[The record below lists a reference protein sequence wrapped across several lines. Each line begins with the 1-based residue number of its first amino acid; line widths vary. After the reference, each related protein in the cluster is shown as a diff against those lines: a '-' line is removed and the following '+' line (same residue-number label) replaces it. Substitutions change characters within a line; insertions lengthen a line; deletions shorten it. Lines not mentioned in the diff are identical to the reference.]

1 MARKPLLSYNI
12 PFWSLDVRGLVT
24 APKRTSKG
32 YVMESD
38 HAHPHY
44 EIVFNFSPVPAR
56 HSVHGKYHETSGRYI
71 LWRAPYVL
79 HSMRTL
85 SDADYIRSQICFPPF
100 VMNECAAFGDIGRLR
115 HIRAC
120 TIPVT
125 EDQIKYLDQMIQHMR
140 QMWDSDAPE
149 SLRYGVL
156 AALLYEIGQLIPK
169 DVQTAPDSEMYVQEV
184 IYYIAEHIAEELSID
199 SLSQQFFVSKTK
211 LIQDFR
217 NVTGQSIHEYVTAI
231 RLYHARSLLANK
243 EIPLSA
249 IANQCGFSGSSAFI
263 RIFHRE
269 TGITPGEWRQTR
281 E

>member
-1 MARKPLLSYNI
+1 MAREPLLSYNI

-44 EIVFNFSPVPAR
+44 EIVFNFSPVPVR

-115 HIRAC
+115 QIRAC

-125 EDQIKYLDQMIQHMR
+125 EDQLEYLDQMIQHMR
-140 QMWDSDAPE
+140 KMWELA
-149 SLRYGVL
+149 LRGSGGTAVRNR
-156 AALLYEIGQLIPK
+156 AADTEGRADLSRLGNVHPGGHLL
-169 DVQTAPDSEMYVQEV
+169 
-184 IYYIAEHIAEELSID
+184 
-199 SLSQQFFVSKTK
+199 
-211 LIQDFR
+211 
-217 NVTGQSIHEYVTAI
+217 
-231 RLYHARSLLANK
+231 
-243 EIPLSA
+243 
-249 IANQCGFSGSSAFI
+249 
-263 RIFHRE
+263 HR
-269 TGITPGEWRQTR
+269 
-281 E
+281 